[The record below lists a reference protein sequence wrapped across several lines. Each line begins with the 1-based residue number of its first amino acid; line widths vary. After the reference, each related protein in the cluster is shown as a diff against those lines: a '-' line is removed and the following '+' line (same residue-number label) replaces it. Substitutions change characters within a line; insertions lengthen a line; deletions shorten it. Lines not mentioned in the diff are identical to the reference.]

1 MATIRKQ
8 WLKLSKE
15 NYPTWWQPGQI
26 VRVQQYGKEKA
37 FILMPTTDQRRAPG
51 YSKLTIKNQLSFY
64 KFIDG
69 DYKIVPHDGDAIV
82 IYPVKAEDAE
92 SGTNKSD
99 DIDERKAKLDI
110 DPSNCNVN
118 QILIWAKQ
126 QAINA
131 VGDGRIPSSL
141 VQTLQFVIDTTER
154 IEKTAT
160 KQLGKAD
167 ESNKE
172 SLLELIQDTSI
183 PPEVRAKLQ
192 MQYDK
197 QYGHADKDRKIRNTI
212 ILDTGEIDADSSR

>member
-1 MATIRKQ
+1 
-8 WLKLSKE
+8 
-15 NYPTWWQPGQI
+15 
-26 VRVQQYGKEKA
+26 
-37 FILMPTTDQRRAPG
+37 MPTTDQRRAPG
-51 YSKLTIKNQLSFY
+51 YSKLTIKNQLYFY

-69 DYKIVPHDGDAIV
+69 DYKIVPHDGDSIV

-92 SGTNKSD
+92 SGTNESD
-99 DIDERKAKLDI
+99 DIDERKAELDI

-154 IEKTAT
+154 IKKTAT

-167 ESNKE
+167 ESNKAE
-172 SLLELIQDTSI
+172 LLELIQDTSI
-183 PPEVRAKLQ
+183 PAEKRAKLQ
-192 MQYDK
+192 MMYDK
-197 QYGHADKDRKIRNTI
+197 QYKITAKTQEFKTI
-212 ILDTGEIDADSSR
+212 VREVDETASS